1 MDNVI
6 QTAIFSL
13 QLAIVEVVTE
23 MIMIVATSAMEYSKP
38 LN

>member
-6 QTAIFSL
+6 QTANFSL

-23 MIMIVATSAMEYSKP
+23 MKMTVVTSAMEYSKP